1 MRRTLLLL
9 AVTAASSWACS
20 MSFPTP
26 REAFRQAGFAVRA
39 TIRNV
44 EYLDPAREAPIFK
57 GSRQLRSVP
66 RRFRATLEV
75 SAVWKGQVGRE
86 LVLHARQG
94 DSDCVGFT
102 DQVGTEMILFGGTAK
117 LTPPAPDTMRVP
129 EWIDILPAGTVLQ
142 KPGMY
147 WSTGDSP
154 EQRKLLRVLGKPKIR
169 YSGSPTN

>member
-1 MRRTLLLL
+1 MRRALLLL

-20 MSFPTP
+20 MTSPPP
-26 REAFRQAGFAVRA
+26 REAFRRAGFAVRA
-39 TIRNV
+39 TIRRV

-75 SAVWKGQVGRE
+75 SAVWKGQVGRA

-117 LTPPAPDTMRVP
+117 LTPPGPGTMRIP
-129 EWIDILPAGTVLQ
+129 EWIDLFPAGTLLHQ
-142 KPGMY
+142 PGPS
-147 WSTGDSP
+147 WPTDDSP
-154 EQRKLLRVLGKPKIR
+154 EQRELLRILGKPKLR
-169 YSGSPTN
+169 YSATN